1 MKERSREMGLSLP
14 TAEEIFRDYSAP
26 RTDVV
31 HSLTNDHHDSPLSPH
46 PCRRGHITAVENTTI
61 PSSCN
66 KLGRENITIL
76 VWLLF
81 KLVHYQQMD
90 HVRESY
96 ARQIP
101 NLSFHRPDRV
111 KGWASSCFAPLHLM
125 LPPWQFYHYCER
137 AGAFWRQT

>member
-90 HVRESY
+90 HVR
-96 ARQIP
+96 
-101 NLSFHRPDRV
+101 
-111 KGWASSCFAPLHLM
+111 SCQRLGIKLLCPSPSDVAPLAVLS
-125 LPPWQFYHYCER
+125 LL
-137 AGAFWRQT
+137 